1 MRIHVTEEA
10 RHLSFARHYL
20 KHTVPGLSRR
30 RRARLAIAAPL
41 ILGTMAQM
49 MLKPSRQLIA
59 RYQIPRTVIAEA
71 YTRSPRHRAETA
83 ASLSKVRNLCTEL
96 GLTRSPYRALWRL
109 MRLEC

>member
-1 MRIHVTEEA
+1 
-10 RHLSFARHYL
+10 
-20 KHTVPGLSRR
+20 
-30 RRARLAIAAPL
+30 
-41 ILGTMAQM
+41 MAQM